1 MASVR
6 VCVSYKLDKKSAL
19 GNFAS
24 GVLTNLT
31 DNPSVFPDLP
41 VDPTVFMSLITDQ
54 VHAYGI
60 YKQGGL
66 AQKPAFQQARAAV
79 LNALD
84 QTAKYVD
91 SVANGNEGVII
102 QAGFK
107 ATKGTKTQKKAPGQC
122 TDIVVQHVS
131 TGKMSAMCAKDPLAE
146 SYVCIV
152 TEGAALPTSV
162 SINKEGS
169 SKWRSCMNKRP
180 TVALLCASSTSTS
193 PANARRCSG
202 AYCRHALL
210 FHLLHHQCTRRE
222 RAQRSGRKDV
232 CVGVMPR
239 RKDHI
244 SSKLNDMLRS
254 ERHL

>member
-6 VCVSYKLDKKSAL
+6 VCVSYKRDKKSAL

-54 VHAYGI
+54 VRAYGI

-162 SINKEGS
+162 SINKGGQLQMAKLHEQETNGG
-169 SKWRSCMNKRP
+169 P
-180 TVALLCASSTSTS
+180 TVRIIYIDLTSKRKKVFGGLT
-193 PANARRCSG
+193 AGTLYYFTFCTINARGVS
-202 AYCRHALL
+202 ALSDPVVKM
-210 FHLLHHQCTRRE
+210 C
-222 RAQRSGRKDV
+222 A
-232 CVGVMPR
+232 
-239 RKDHI
+239 
-244 SSKLNDMLRS
+244 
-254 ERHL
+254 